1 MDVYFSMT
9 NYHILCCMLHKLIYN
24 KNKAIIYVSTY
35 LLKNQPDIIKKLQ
48 QTKLFEKV
56 IRYEEIE
63 ILNTNPILSKEKLN
77 SEIVRVSNEVD
88 KKIGKVLRKANSIY
102 MCSDFYS
109 IGFFL
114 IHNKIKYNYFEDGCG
129 VLSQNYLAYRI
140 VEKNNPNRAEITKI
154 LKTFGE
160 NSNVVNRYGSLK
172 DQVSGYSNKKDID
185 FCVKDL
191 LKSLSD
197 KDIIKILKVFN
208 AKKIN
213 LKDNKTNLLLTLHYN
228 DLMKEKD
235 QIDIY
240 TYIVDYFTEPDERL
254 IIKPHPA
261 DSISRY
267 EEIFSNSIELYRYM
281 PSELFPYCIN
291 RNIDKGL
298 TCWSTAIYGLSNFI
312 NDIVCFDTDID
323 NTFRDFDKYY
333 VIVMALKNIKSNKI
347 QKVVLNNANY
357 LQLIQLMKYHFSDYE
372 KYYEIEKN
380 DNLENIKSTDIV
392 VTTKLSKELKNMV
405 FEIDCQFNCRC
416 AVEIRKNKAN
426 IISKEYIGLYNF
438 DKFDLKVSK
447 EMKYSNYS
455 FSTEI
460 IENDKYIKSILES
473 NILIKSQTKTILDRK
488 EKEQEELLRKKDNKI
503 WELNQHIKYLDGIII
518 DLEKQKQSLLTE
530 VNLSFKK
537 RLKRKIKKILTRKD
551 DK

>member
-1 MDVYFSMT
+1 
-9 NYHILCCMLHKLIYN
+9 MLHKLIYN